1 MYDPEPKFPWLIV
14 SLFVAAGVLLL
25 MSIGIGAVQ

>member
-14 SLFVAAGVLLL
+14 SLFVTAGVLLL
-25 MSIGIGAVQ
+25 LSAGIGAAQ